1 MTKITDKVIGA
12 DEVGVGDYFGGI
24 VTCAVFLDETLTK
37 KITYLDIK
45 DSKKLSNQK
54 VIEIAKQLIKLV
66 PYNAKIISPKQYN
79 FLYDKYNNAH
89 IIKTYAHNYAIS
101 QLKTRLNLN
110 DAIVILD
117 EYASKENYNKYLAI
131 LNEKNP
137 VKIDIFEEKAETKY
151 LCVAAASIVARYYFL
166 IQIATL
172 SKTYHINIPLGYNK
186 QKIEVA
192 LNKLRIILKDEYF
205 IKLKEL
211 VKIHFKI

>member
-1 MTKITDKVIGA
+1 MTDEIIGA

-37 KITYLDIK
+37 KISYLDIK

-79 FLYDKYNNAH
+79 FLYAKYNNAH

-101 QLKTRLNLN
+101 QLKKRLNLN
-110 DAIVILD
+110 DVKVILD
-117 EYASKENYNKYLAI
+117 EYASRQNYNKYLAI
-131 LNEKNP
+131 LNEKHP
-137 VKIDIFEEKAETKY
+137 VKIDIFEQKAETKY
-151 LCVAAASIVARYYFL
+151 LCVPTASINARYYFL

-192 LNKLRIILKDEYF
+192 LNKLKINLKDEYL

-211 VKIHFKI
+211 VKVHFKI